1 MRPTWEKTDVRENA
15 KTAAEARV
23 FRKMRR
29 RLPPRSPTMRSSRN
43 LAVVPWPYRM
53 RDAEAFLAR
62 PRDPVLPSLLI
73 FERTEGAPQLVGS
86 CGLGRRPSGAV
97 EMGYWIARPFWGRG
111 FATEAC
117 AALSISPG
125 RSAWRSLEG
134 SHFLDNPASARVL
147 EKLGF
152 EPVGIVAP
160 RMSCARG
167 AGSAGAADAAAARG
181 GRRQMRRS
189 EALAA

>member
-1 MRPTWEKTDVRENA
+1 MFARTPRLLLRPGFPEDAPALAMGIADRA
-15 KTAAEARV
+15 IA
-23 FRKMRR
+23 
-29 RLPPRSPTMRSSRN
+29 RN
-43 LAVVPWPYRM
+43 LAVVPWPYTL
-53 RDAEAFLAR
+53 RDAEAYLAS

-73 FERTEGAPQLVGS
+73 FERTGAEPQLVGS

-97 EMGYWIARPFWGRG
+97 EMGYWIARGHWGRG
-111 FATEAC
+111 IATEAC
-117 AALSISPG
+117 KALIDIARTLG
-125 RSAWRSLEG
+125 LAQLEG
-134 SHFLDNPASARVL
+134 SHFLDNPASGRVL

-167 AGSAGAADAAAARG
+167 EEVPARLMRLRLAAEVGAEKE
-181 GRRQMRRS
+181 

>member
-1 MRPTWEKTDVRENA
+1 MFARTPRLLLRPGFPEDA
-15 KTAAEARV
+15 PALAAAIADQAIA
-23 FRKMRR
+23 
-29 RLPPRSPTMRSSRN
+29 RN
-43 LAVVPWPYRM
+43 LVSVPWPYRM
-53 RDAEAFLAR
+53 RDAEAFLAS
-62 PRDPVLPSLLI
+62 PRDPVLPSFLV
-73 FERTEGAPQLVGS
+73 FERTEASPQLVGS

-97 EMGYWIARPFWGRG
+97 ELGYWIARPFWGRG

-117 AALSISPG
+117 SALIDIAATLG
-125 RSAWRSLEG
+125 LTSLEG

-167 AGSAGAADAAAARG
+167 AEVPARLMRLRLNVDARIEAE
-181 GRRQMRRS
+181 